1 MRGGQEANGGA
12 GVGPPRTLAD
22 DLRRRDDAD
31 LEALLRHRPDLLN
44 PVPRDFTDLV
54 NRAAARFSVTRTM
67 DGLDRF
73 TLQVLDAVAH
83 LADPTDA
90 AAVHRLVPAD
100 FSEVTA
106 ALHRLRERALL
117 WGDDDALHLVRAARE
132 ALGTGPGGTGP
143 PLAQAA
149 AGYPPAR
156 LQHLLVDLGLPTT
169 PDPVSALAQ
178 IRGLLGD
185 PAGLARVLA
194 DAPPDAVDLLHKVDR
209 AAGGQ
214 VDRADRTVRPDEVTT
229 PLEWLLARGV
239 LMALDA
245 QTVVLPAEVAVAL
258 RNGALH
264 PDPAIT
270 PPDADPV
277 KVGVAQAERSAV
289 GQVLETL
296 QHVESVLQSWA
307 ADPPQALRSGGG
319 LSVRDLKRVQTL
331 LNLPP
336 TSSALVVELAFVA
349 GLVST
354 DGHNGEIWLPTTAYD
369 RWADLDPAARWTE
382 LAAAWLETS
391 RVAALVG
398 SRNDATGKDR
408 PLSALG
414 AELDRAWA
422 VPLRRSTLTEL
433 AELPAGTTTDAAH
446 ILARLVWAAPR
457 RSGAT
462 QEMFVHATL
471 AEAAQLGISGLG
483 VLPGWSR
490 ALLKGDADAASDL
503 LRKALPAPLD
513 HLLIQADLTA
523 VAPGPLTRELALEV
537 ASVADVESSGAA
549 TVYRFTADSVRRALD
564 SGRTAAEVHEMLA
577 RASRTGVPQP
587 LTYLI
592 DDVARRHGRIR
603 VGSAKGYLRCED
615 ENVVNELLAA
625 KGTAALKL
633 RRLAPTVLTAGV
645 GPEELLSK
653 LRELGYAP
661 TAESAAGAVVVAK
674 PVGRRSKPARAPQ
687 PVWAVRETPPTL
699 IGAAVRA
706 LRAGD
711 RASTAARRAAGVP
724 MEVSDEDGAFRGVAV
739 VRTSTATSMERLR
752 TAAAAGTSVW
762 LGYVTDD
769 GTSGESIVDPLTMD
783 SGVLRAFDHRH
794 NKIREFKLSRIRAVA
809 EA

>member
-1 MRGGQEANGGA
+1 MSTQGENGA
-12 GVGPPRTLAD
+12 PAGPPRTLAD

-54 NRAAARFSVTRTM
+54 ARAAARFSVTRAM

-73 TLQVLDAVAH
+73 TLQVLDGVAH

-90 AAVHRLVPAD
+90 TEVHRLVPAPIA
-100 FSEVTA
+100 EVRS

-143 PLAQAA
+143 PLAVAA
-149 AGYPPAR
+149 AAYPPAR
-156 LQHLLVDLGLPTT
+156 LQQLLMDVGLPTT
-169 PDPVSALAQ
+169 PDPVSALTAL
-178 IRGLLGD
+178 RGLLGD
-185 PAGLARVLA
+185 PAGLARILA
-194 DAPPDAVDLLHKVDR
+194 EAPPAAVDLLHKVDH
-209 AAGGQ
+209 ASGGQ
-214 VDRADRTVRPDEVTT
+214 VDRADRAVRPEEATT
-229 PLEWLLARGV
+229 PLEWLLARGI

-245 QTVVLPAEVAVAL
+245 QNVVLPAEVAVAL
-258 RNGALH
+258 RGGALH
-264 PDPAIT
+264 PDPAIR
-270 PPDADPV
+270 PPGADQV
-277 KVGVAQAERSAV
+277 KVGAPQAERSSV
-289 GQVLETL
+289 GQVLQTL
-296 QHVESVLQSWA
+296 QHVEAVLQSWA
-307 ADPPQALRSGGG
+307 ADPPAALRSGGG
-319 LSVRDLKRVQTL
+319 LSVRDLKRVQTD
-331 LNLPP
+331 LNLSPLS
-336 TSSALVVELAFVA
+336 TALVVELAFVA
-349 GLVST
+349 GLAST
-354 DGHNGEIWLPTTAYD
+354 DGHAGEVWLPTTAYD
-369 RWADLDPAARWTE
+369 RWLDLDPAARWTE
-382 LAAAWLETS
+382 LASAWLSTS

-398 SRNDATGKDR
+398 SRSDALGKDR

-422 VPLRRSTLTEL
+422 APLRRATLAEL

-446 ILARLVWAAPR
+446 VLARLIWAAPR
-457 RSGAT
+457 RSGVS
-462 QEMFVHATL
+462 QEAFVHATL
-471 AEAAQLGISGLG
+471 AEAAQLGFSGFG
-483 VLPGWSR
+483 VLPSWSR
-490 ALLKGDADAASDL
+490 SLLNDQPDKASAS
-503 LRKALPAPLD
+503 LREALPAPLD
-513 HLLIQADLTA
+513 HILIQADLTA
-523 VAPGPLTRELALEV
+523 VAPGPLTRELAGEI
-537 ASVADVESSGAA
+537 AAVADVESSGAA
-549 TVYRFTADSVRRALD
+549 TVFRFTADSVRRALD
-564 SGRTAAEVHEMLA
+564 QGRTAAELHELLA
-577 RASRTGVPQP
+577 KASSTGVPQP

-615 ENVVNELLAA
+615 ESVITELLAV
-625 KGTAALKL
+625 KGAAALKL

-645 GPEELLSK
+645 GPEELLSR

-661 TAESAAGAVVVAK
+661 TAESAAGSIVVNR

-711 RASTAARRAAGVP
+711 RASSAAHRAAGVP
-724 MEVSDEDGAFRGVAV
+724 VAVTDEDGAFRGVLVA
-739 VRTSTATSMERLR
+739 RTSTATSMERLR
-752 TAAAAGTSVW
+752 EAAAAGTSVW

-769 GTSGESIVDPLTMD
+769 GTSGESIVDPLTLD

-794 NKIREFKLSRIRAVA
+794 NRIREFKLSRIRAVA